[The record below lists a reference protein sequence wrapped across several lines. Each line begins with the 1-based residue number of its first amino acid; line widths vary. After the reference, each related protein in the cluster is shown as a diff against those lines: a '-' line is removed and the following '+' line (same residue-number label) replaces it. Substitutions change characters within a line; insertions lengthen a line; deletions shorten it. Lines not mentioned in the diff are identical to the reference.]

1 MKGEEM
7 LVVSLRGVNFQFRA
21 PLGCTGQK
29 AIIIHLTMNVFR
41 VACKEIYICLCFN
54 MVSFRGQNNPWAM
67 PAWAMP
73 AWAMPSL
80 AYFRSLT

>member
-41 VACKEIYICLCFN
+41 VACKEIYTVISGRL
-54 MVSFRGQNNPWAM
+54 
-67 PAWAMP
+67 PA
-73 AWAMPSL
+73 
-80 AYFRSLT
+80 RHITRIG